1 MYISQAPLRISIGG
15 GGTDL
20 PAYYE
25 RHGTTFSSLAI
36 NKYISVAVNK
46 RFYKQY
52 FIRYSENEEVD
63 KIEEIKHDI
72 VRTAL
77 LRRNYSQGGLEIGS
91 FADVPGGTGL
101 GSSGTFTVAL
111 VHALNK
117 YFHVNADKF
126 EVAREATDIELRDL
140 GRPIGLQDQYIAA
153 FGGLSEF
160 EVSQLGQVKA
170 RTVQLDTKAR
180 SAIRNNL
187 LLFYT
192 GVKRNAALILNSE
205 RNRFSNNFTPED
217 QHVKSI
223 NLVDIGLKMT
233 SAVSDGDMEYYGEL
247 LHEYWLY
254 KRQKQSAFT
263 HSIVD
268 EIYSLGV
275 ENGAL
280 GGKLVGAGGSG
291 FVLFAT
297 NDPKRLKA
305 AMAENKIIELKFDIS
320 DFGVRTL

>member
-20 PAYYE
+20 PDYYE
-25 RHGTTFSSLAI
+25 KHGTTFSSLAI
-36 NKYISVAVNK
+36 NKYISVAINK
-46 RFYKQY
+46 RFYDQY
-52 FIRYSENEEVD
+52 FIRYSENEAVD
-63 KIEEIKHDI
+63 TIEEIKHDI
-72 VRTAL
+72 IRTAL
-77 LRRNYSQGGLEIGS
+77 LRRKDVKGGLEIAS

-101 GSSGTFTVAL
+101 GSSGTFTIAL
-111 VHALNK
+111 VHALNC
-117 YFHVNADKF
+117 YFHANVDKF
-126 EVAREATDIELRDL
+126 DVAREATDIELRDL
-140 GRPIGLQDQYIAA
+140 NRPIGLQDQYIAA
-153 FGGLSEF
+153 FGGLTQF
-160 EVSQLGQVKA
+160 EVSKLGEVKA
-170 RTVQLDTKAR
+170 HTVQLDTKAR

-192 GVKRNAALILNSE
+192 GVKRDAALILSSE
-205 RNRFSNNFTPED
+205 KERFSDSYKVGD
-217 QHVKSI
+217 QNVRSI
-223 NLVDIGLKMT
+223 NLVDMGLKMT

-263 HSIVD
+263 HTVVD
-268 EIYSLGV
+268 EIYSLGM

-297 NDPKRLKA
+297 NNPKRLKTV
-305 AMAENKIIELKFDIS
+305 MAENKIIELEFDIS

>member
-20 PAYYE
+20 PDYYE
-25 RHGTTFSSLAI
+25 KYGTTFSSLAI
-36 NKYISVAVNK
+36 NKYISVAINK
-46 RFYKQY
+46 RFYDEY

-63 KIEEIKHDI
+63 TIEEIKHDI
-72 VRTAL
+72 IRTAL
-77 LRRNYSQGGLEIGS
+77 LRKKYAEGGLEIAS

-111 VHALNK
+111 VHALNR

-126 EVAREATDIELRDL
+126 DVAREATDIELRDL
-140 GRPIGLQDQYIAA
+140 NRPIGLQDQYIAA
-153 FGGLSEF
+153 FGGLTQF
-160 EVSQLGQVKA
+160 DVSQIGQVKA
-170 RTVQLDTKAR
+170 RKMQLDTKAR

-192 GVKRNAALILNSE
+192 GVKRDAALILSSE
-205 RNRFSNNFTPED
+205 KKLFSESVISGN
-217 QHVKSI
+217 QCVRSI
-223 NLVDIGLKMT
+223 DLVDIGLKMT
-233 SAVSDGDMEYYGEL
+233 DAVLCGDIEYYGEL

-254 KRQKQSAFT
+254 KRQKQRAFT

-268 EIYSLGV
+268 EIYSLGI

-291 FVLFAT
+291 FILFST
-297 NDPKRLKA
+297 NDPERLKA
-305 AMAENKIIELKFDIS
+305 TMAKNNVLELEFDIS
-320 DFGVRTL
+320 DIGVRAL

>member
-25 RHGTTFSSLAI
+25 KHGTTFSSLAI

-63 KIEEIKHDI
+63 TIEEIKHDI

-77 LRRNYSQGGLEIGS
+77 IRRKYPQGGLEIGS

-111 VHALNK
+111 VHALNS
-117 YFHVNADKF
+117 YYHVNADKF
-126 EVAREATDIELRDL
+126 DVAREATDIELRDL
-140 GRPIGLQDQYIAA
+140 KRPIGLQDQYIAA
-153 FGGLSEF
+153 FGGLTQF
-160 EVSQLGQVKA
+160 DVSQLGQVNA
-170 RTVQLDTKAR
+170 RTMQLDAKAR
-180 SAIRNNL
+180 SMIRNNL

-192 GVKRNAALILNSE
+192 GVKRNSAMILSSE
-205 RNRFSNNFTPED
+205 KKRFSGGAMLED
-217 QHVKSI
+217 QYGRGVD
-223 NLVDIGLKMT
+223 LVDMGLKMT
-233 SAVSDGDMEYYGEL
+233 SAVLGGDIDYYGEL
-247 LHEYWLY
+247 LHEYWIY
-254 KRQKQSAFT
+254 KRNKQSAFT

-268 EIYSLGV
+268 EIYSLGM

-291 FVLFAT
+291 FILFST
-297 NDPKRLKA
+297 NDPERLKA
-305 AMAENKIIELKFDIS
+305 TMAKNNVIELEFDIS
-320 DFGVRTL
+320 DFGVRAL